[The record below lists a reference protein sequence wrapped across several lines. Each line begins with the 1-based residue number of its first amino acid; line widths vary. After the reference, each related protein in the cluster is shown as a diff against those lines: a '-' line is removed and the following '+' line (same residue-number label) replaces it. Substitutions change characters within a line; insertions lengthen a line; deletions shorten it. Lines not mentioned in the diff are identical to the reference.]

1 MSNFL
6 AFATVTAALRELLR
20 EAAEADV
27 PGASVAVGRPEEPN
41 GAGAV
46 PKVTIFLYQVTPNAA
61 LRNADLPMRAPN
73 GTLVQRPR
81 AALDLHYLLT
91 FQGNDVELEPE
102 RLLGS
107 VVRALH
113 ARPVLTPPVIQR
125 VTQAGTILAGSNLT
139 EGPELVKFTPLPL
152 TLEELSK
159 LWSVL
164 FQTPYSLSIAYQASV
179 VLIDGEEAPEPAPP
193 VREPVVSVEPF
204 EAPP

>member
-20 EAAEADV
+20 EAVEADV
-27 PGASVAVGRPEEPN
+27 PGASVEVGRPEEPN
-41 GAGAV
+41 GAGTV

-73 GTLVQRPR
+73 GALVQRPR
-81 AALDLHYLLT
+81 EALDLHYLLT
-91 FQGNDVELEPE
+91 FQGNEVELEPE

-107 VVRALH
+107 VVRTLH
-113 ARPVLTPPVIQR
+113 AKPVLTPRVIQR
-125 VTQAGTILAGSNLT
+125 VTRAGTSLAGSNLAD
-139 EGPELVKFTPLPL
+139 GPELVKFTPLPL

-164 FQTPYSLSIAYQASV
+164 FQTPYSLSIAYQGSV
-179 VLIDGEEAPEPAPP
+179 VLIDGDETPPPTPP
-193 VREPVVSVEPF
+193 VREPVVSVTPF